1 MAPLEPLA
9 TPVSRLP
16 PPAAR
21 CKALQSPSTRT
32 AVASPPGELTRARPM
47 HTGTP
52 PSMLAA
58 HVSAPS
64 ILKVTT
70 SRPLPTQ
77 DGWSYRPD
85 QGLSTASTACTPLTA
100 CALARIATL
109 RLSADRPRACHVQM
123 PPEGCS
129 TERKRA
135 KQKRRLLRLSERG
148 QGFRSSGSPTRIN
161 QERVRVGLQLRRQ
174 LFALSPRPSM
184 DVEAT
189 VLACKL
195 MRKHEGLQQR
205 AWQFGPDR

>member
-1 MAPLEPLA
+1 MRHAKPTWGLLWTTSQDFSYSFVTQANRLSVAPLEPLA
-9 TPVSRLP
+9 TPVSRFL

-100 CALARIATL
+100 CALH
-109 RLSADRPRACHVQM
+109 RPHCAY
-123 PPEGCS
+123 
-129 TERKRA
+129 
-135 KQKRRLLRLSERG
+135 
-148 QGFRSSGSPTRIN
+148 
-161 QERVRVGLQLRRQ
+161 
-174 LFALSPRPSM
+174 
-184 DVEAT
+184 
-189 VLACKL
+189 
-195 MRKHEGLQQR
+195 
-205 AWQFGPDR
+205 